1 MRYIITPLDALAYFV
16 FRPRQGIAEDCIT
29 CLRSLV
35 AQLKYAS
42 SRYPMAIRTSSS
54 RWPFSG
60 HAAEGSALLKDLQS
74 LVSSQRRTFIILDGI
89 DEAQDQEGVSEL
101 LSILAN
107 KGLKNLHLFISSRP
121 ETINTLTLDPM
132 TIATLGIEGR
142 VINEDIAIYI
152 EHYFHISSTT
162 KTWVTSLKCE
172 TKARLVN
179 EADGRYVAYD
189 LQVQLDLTN

>member
-1 MRYIITPLDALAYFV
+1 
-16 FRPRQGIAEDCIT
+16 
-29 CLRSLV
+29 
-35 AQLKYAS
+35 
-42 SRYPMAIRTSSS
+42 MAIRTSSS

-74 LVSSQRRTFIILDGI
+74 LVSSQHRTFIILDGI

-162 KTWVTSLKCE
+162 KTWVTSLKRE